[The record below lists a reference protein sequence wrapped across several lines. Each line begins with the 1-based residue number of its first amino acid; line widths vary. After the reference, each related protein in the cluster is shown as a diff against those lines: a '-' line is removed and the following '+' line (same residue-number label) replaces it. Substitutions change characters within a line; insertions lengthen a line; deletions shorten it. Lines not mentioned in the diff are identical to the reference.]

1 MTIGDLLSTVAVPA
15 LEAVALGA
23 VPVLAGKAA
32 QLIGARRDGEL
43 AATVDDALTKG
54 VRAAADIG
62 RREGKSVRVV
72 DDSGL
77 MRTAIETAGELAPR
91 AFKAFGLDP
100 TTESGRTKIERRV
113 RGLFGPDESGGGSAS
128 GTQAQAS

>member
-1 MTIGDLLSTVAVPA
+1 MPLGDLLTTLAVPA

-54 VRAAADIG
+54 VRAAADLA
-62 RREGKSVRVV
+62 RREGKTVRVV

-77 MRTAIETAGELAPR
+77 MRTAVDVAADLAPK

-100 TTESGRTKIERRV
+100 TTDAGRTKIEKRV
-113 RGLFGPDESGGGSAS
+113 RGLFGPDVQANGGQTSQGQS
-128 GTQAQAS
+128 